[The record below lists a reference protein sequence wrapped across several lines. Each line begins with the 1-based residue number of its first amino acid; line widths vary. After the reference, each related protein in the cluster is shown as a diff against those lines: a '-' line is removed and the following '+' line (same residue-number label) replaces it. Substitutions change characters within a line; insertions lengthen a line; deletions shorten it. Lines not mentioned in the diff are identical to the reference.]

1 VHWANRWND
10 KKKGKNSGM
19 VKSLRVSL
27 SRRMKDVVLRTGR
40 RFYLY
45 LAIFLSVVAVV
56 DLTASQLIKG
66 IYNSTF
72 DWLMQNRLKYPLP
85 DKEIVIIDIDEASLR
100 ELSGTLGRWPWP
112 RRVMGQMVEALEA
125 QGAKAI
131 VLDVLFSSPDLAD
144 PKSDQY
150 LAQVLTRY
158 RNVYVPALL
167 LNDLDAKPI
176 KLAQVPF
183 AEKALP
189 EARDDEQAVISLP
202 YFADKVAPGQ
212 LGLGNAY
219 PDDDGVIRRFR
230 VSPARGGWRVSSLPM
245 QLAKAM
251 GYPVTAGDNRL
262 INWRGPPF
270 SFRRVSFSR
279 VYSSVLAGNG
289 ASLSKDFR
297 GKIVLIGSTAVGLF
311 DAKASPMASV
321 HPGVEILATVI
332 DNLKNRNFIHEQ
344 PDWVYVGVA
353 ILLIWVLAFAFRNR
367 RGPRE
372 LDTLFIG
379 LQVIFVLFAFLALSA
394 SEYIDLAT
402 PIMFG
407 MIYFFIARP
416 YASYESHLHAN
427 RAVVASRLDTGAQY
441 RFAAM
446 AIRPVDLKK
455 AELRALQNKLDR
467 LIESSALGAGKL
479 DHLFAERGYI
489 ADLFNQ
495 TALIYWLVPEVEG
508 GSTRRDIEADATR
521 IIDGLSQTIPESKA
535 SGTGCLRSGFRDR
548 VVLWNG
554 GEPYPSYAREAVL
567 WVLRELDAKNPE
579 PLSHVTAS
587 DKTI

>member
-1 VHWANRWND
+1 LANRPHD
-10 KKKGKNSGM
+10 KNKGKNSGI
-19 VKSLRVSL
+19 VKRLRL
-27 SRRMKDVVLRTGR
+27 SFGRRMQDIVLRTGR

-45 LAIFLSVVAVV
+45 LAIFLSVVAVI

-66 IYNSTF
+66 IYNSTY
-72 DWLMQNRLKYPLP
+72 DWLMQNRLGAPLP

-112 RRVMGQMVEALEA
+112 RRVMGEMVEALET

-131 VLDVLFSSPDLAD
+131 VLDILFGSPDLAD

-150 LAQVLTRY
+150 LARVLAQY
-158 RNVYVPALL
+158 RNVYVPALM

-176 KLAQVPF
+176 KLANVPF

-189 EARDDEQAVISLP
+189 EAGDDERAVISLP
-202 YFADKVAPGQ
+202 YFADKISPGQ
-212 LGLGNAY
+212 LGLSNAY
-219 PDDDGVIRRFR
+219 PDEDGVIRRFR
-230 VSPARGGWRVSSLPM
+230 ASPTHGGWRISSLPM
-245 QLAKAM
+245 QVAKAL
-251 GYPVTAGDNRL
+251 GYPVSAGDNRL

-279 VYSSVLAGNG
+279 VYSSVLAGDR
-289 ASLSKDFR
+289 ASLTRDF
-297 GKIVLIGSTAVGLF
+297 GAKIVLIGSTAVGLF

-344 PDWVYVGVA
+344 PDWVYAVVA

-372 LDTLFIG
+372 LDTLFIAS
-379 LQVIFVLFAFLALSA
+379 QVFFILFAFLALSA
-394 SEYIDLAT
+394 SQYIDLAT
-402 PIMFG
+402 PVMFA
-407 MIYFFIARP
+407 MIYFFVARP
-416 YASYESHLHAN
+416 YASYENHLHTN
-427 RAVVASRLDTGAQY
+427 RAVLASPLDTGAPY

-446 AIRPVDLKK
+446 AIRMVGLRK
-455 AELRALQNKLDR
+455 AELRSLQNKLDH
-467 LIESSALGAGKL
+467 LIESSPLGAGKL

-495 TALIYWLVPEVEG
+495 TALIYWLVHEVDD
-508 GSTRRDIEADATR
+508 GSTRKDIEADARR
-521 IIDGLSQTIPESKA
+521 IIDGLSQTNPESKA
-535 SGTGCLRSGFRDR
+535 SQTGCLRSGFRDR
-548 VVLWNG
+548 VVLWNA

-579 PLSHVTAS
+579 PLSQVIAP